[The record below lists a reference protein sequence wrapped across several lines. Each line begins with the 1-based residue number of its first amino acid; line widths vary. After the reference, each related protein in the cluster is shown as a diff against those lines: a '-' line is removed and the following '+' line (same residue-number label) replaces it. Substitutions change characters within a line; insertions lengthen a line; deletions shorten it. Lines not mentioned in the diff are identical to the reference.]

1 MPPPFAP
8 SHSWVCPIWGW
19 AHWQFTTPPGSIFE
33 SAHSDT
39 SAWTTMLY
47 VANSWSVPISIHVD
61 CYVSDGTLETGVTC
75 SGPVGA
81 RQRLQAALQPDPNAG
96 EGRERRLQRHGRG
109 LVPVVVQ
116 RRVTPAAMNKVVLG
130 MPGWIQEVVVPV
142 EPVELEPAAVEVA
155 PVTSR
160 SRRPRKVEAVRPRKW
175 LISRSPRR
183 WPGSRACAP
192 AVTSTAK
199 RCSRRR
205 AQARPRDP
213 TRHRF
218 RRLIFSGEPG
228 LEPRTES
235 Q

>member
-8 SHSWVCPIWGW
+8 THSWVCPIWGW

-81 RQRLQAALQPDPNAG
+81 RQRLQAALNPTRTPAMDANGDFSDMGAG
-96 EGRERRLQRHGRG
+96 WFQLWSNG
-109 LVPVVVQ
+109 P
-116 RRVTPAAMNKVVLG
+116 VTPAAMNKVVLG

-155 PVTSR
+155 PVHVE
-160 SRRPRKVEAVRPRKW
+160 VEAAPEGGGGAAEELAHLSLPEATAWFESVRSGGRF
-175 LISRSPRR
+175 
-183 WPGSRACAP
+183 
-192 AVTSTAK
+192 
-199 RCSRRR
+199 
-205 AQARPRDP
+205 
-213 TRHRF
+213 HRQ
-218 RRLIFSGEPG
+218 EM
-228 LEPRTES
+228 
-235 Q
+235 